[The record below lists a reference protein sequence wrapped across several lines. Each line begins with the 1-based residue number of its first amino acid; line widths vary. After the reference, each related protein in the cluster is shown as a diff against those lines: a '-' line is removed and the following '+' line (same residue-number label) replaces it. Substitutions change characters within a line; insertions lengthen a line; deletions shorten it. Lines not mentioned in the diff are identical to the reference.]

1 MAKKVSDKYVLT
13 VFGRIY
19 DAKLRREVNI
29 TSLSLEEADACF
41 KAGCT
46 WLELK
51 PKEPKNTE

>member
-13 VFGRIY
+13 VSGRIY
-19 DAKLRREVNI
+19 YAKLMREVNI
-29 TSLSLEEADACF
+29 TSLSLEEADACY
-41 KAGCT
+41 KARCT